1 MGAQGDAVR
10 VGHPTGAKDGRRRT
24 VVAQDDPLTAGLGL
38 RERKRL
44 AAMRRIQ
51 QVALDLFDEHG
62 FGEVT
67 IEQIA
72 ADAEVSPSSVYRYFG
87 TKEQL
92 VLWDEYDPAIL
103 RGVVGELQEAPP
115 LEAIRRVISTLVGQ
129 VFDQEEP
136 RIRRRVRYT
145 LEEPSVRA
153 ASALQSYEMA
163 EMVAGLIGARLE
175 RDASD
180 LDVQLFA
187 HALIGGLVGG
197 IHHWYE
203 HGFATPF
210 SAIIDR
216 VFASIEGGF
225 DLA

>member
-1 MGAQGDAVR
+1 V
-10 VGHPTGAKDGRRRT
+10 TT
-24 VVAQDDPLTAGLGL
+24 QDDPLTAGLGL

-51 QVALDLFDEHG
+51 EVALDLFDRLG
-62 FGEVT
+62 FDEVT

-72 ADAEVSPSSVYRYFG
+72 AAAEVSPSSVYRYFG

-92 VLWDEYDPAIL
+92 ILWDEYDPAIL
-103 RGVVGELQEAPP
+103 RGVVEELHGSPP
-115 LEAIRRVISTLVGQ
+115 LEAIRKVIGALVGQ
-129 VFDQEEP
+129 VFEQEEP

-163 EMVAGLIGARLE
+163 EMIAGLVGARLE
-175 RDASD
+175 RDPND
-180 LDVQLFA
+180 LDVQVFA
-187 HALIGGLVGG
+187 HALVGGLVGG

-203 HGFATPF
+203 HGFSTPF
-210 SAIIDR
+210 STIMDR
-216 VFASIEGGF
+216 VFASFEAGF
-225 DLA
+225 DLV